1 MEGEVTRC
9 RVEAGLDMFQGLC
22 FTTAGGLTAFCGA
35 CLSLSLSA
43 PFTPLCLLEA
53 GNLPSGQYAEHLT
66 YFTFSPRTPPS
77 CINITNIVGLLEI
90 ELSVKDTALT
100 PNPV

>member
-1 MEGEVTRC
+1 MEGEVTWC

-22 FTTAGGLTAFCGA
+22 FSTAGGLTAFCGA
-35 CLSLSLSA
+35 CPSLSA
-43 PFTPLCLLEA
+43 PFTPLCLLVA

-66 YFTFSPRTPPS
+66 YFTFSLRTPPS

-90 ELSVKDTALT
+90 ELSGKDTALT